1 MKNIYKEIY
10 EDSSEF
16 KIWVKLDNGCYIG
29 TMNYSEKNIT
39 ILQKLLMSFAEQY
52 GEEIDYEAAKEELKL
67 YSDLGKL
74 FIYLD
79 ENLIPVSMNGCIYDY
94 DNETV
99 QFISNKKEN
108 LHSLYFYGLSTLK
121 YYRGR
126 GACGHLIRF
135 AIQYAK
141 NIGFDYVYART
152 DLIGSKS
159 EKIMEK
165 SGLEICKY
173 DNMIITEWVD
183 VTESKGD
190 YRLHLYLPL
199 DESVTT
205 IPKGDFFLA
214 SDTEDRK
221 ILYEKKKGKELIL
234 CKK

>member
-16 KIWVKLDNGCYIG
+16 KIWVKLNNGCYIG
-29 TMNYSEKNIT
+29 TMNYSEKNII

-52 GEEIDYEAAKEELKL
+52 GEEIDYEAAKDELKL

-79 ENLIPVSMNGCIYDY
+79 ENLNPVSMNGCIYDY
-94 DNETV
+94 DNETI

-121 YYRGR
+121 HYRGK
-126 GACGHLIRF
+126 GACGHLIEF
-135 AIQYAK
+135 AIEYAK
-141 NIGFDYVYART
+141 NIGLDYVYART
-152 DLIGSKS
+152 DLNGSKS
-159 EKIMEK
+159 EKLMK
-165 SGLEICKY
+165 KAGLKLCKH
-173 DNMIITEWVD
+173 NNLIIAEWVD

-199 DESVTT
+199 DESVT
-205 IPKGDFFLA
+205 IQPKGEFFLA
-214 SDTEDRK
+214 SDTQDRK
-221 ILYEKKKGKELIL
+221 IVYEKKKGKELVL

>member
-16 KIWVKLDNGCYIG
+16 KIWVKLNNGCYIA
-29 TMNYSEKNIT
+29 TMNYSEKNII

-79 ENLIPVSMNGCIYDY
+79 ENLNPVSMNGCIYDY
-94 DNETV
+94 ENETI
-99 QFISNKKEN
+99 QFISNKKET

-121 YYRGR
+121 HYRGK
-126 GACGHLIRF
+126 GACGHLIEF
-135 AIQYAK
+135 AIEYAK
-141 NIGFDYVYART
+141 NIGLDYVYART
-152 DLIGSKS
+152 DLNGSKS
-159 EKIMEK
+159 EKLMK
-165 SGLEICKY
+165 KAGLELCKH
-173 DNMIITEWVD
+173 NNLIIAEWVD

-199 DESVTT
+199 DKSVSTQ
-205 IPKGDFFLA
+205 PKGEFFLA
-214 SDTEDRK
+214 SDTQDR
-221 ILYEKKKGKELIL
+221 IIVYEKKKGKELVL

>member
-16 KIWVKLDNGCYIG
+16 KIWVKLNNGCYIA
-29 TMNYSEKNIT
+29 TMNYSEQNII
-39 ILQKLLMSFAEQY
+39 ILQKLLISFAEQY
-52 GEEIDYEAAKEELKL
+52 GEEIDYEAAKDELKL

-79 ENLIPVSMNGCIYDY
+79 ENLNPVSMNGCIYDY
-94 DNETV
+94 DNETI

-121 YYRGR
+121 HYRGK
-126 GACGHLIRF
+126 GACGHLIEF
-135 AIQYAK
+135 AIEYAK
-141 NIGFDYVYART
+141 NIGLDYVYART
-152 DLIGSKS
+152 DLNGSKS
-159 EKIMEK
+159 EKLMK
-165 SGLEICKY
+165 KAGLKLCKH
-173 DNMIITEWVD
+173 NNLIIAEWVD

-199 DESVTT
+199 DESVT
-205 IPKGDFFLA
+205 IQPKGEFFLA
-214 SDTEDRK
+214 SDTQDR
-221 ILYEKKKGKELIL
+221 IIVYEKKKGKELVL